1 MLSCWKENPA
11 DRPTFAGISA
21 FFDRHQR
28 EELVS
33 AVQSERVHFYS
44 RQATR
49 SIPEDYVR
57 SCGYVTDAYLDD
69 EKREIVD
76 TENGYFI
83 PLASD
88 AIASDAIASD
98 AIASDDMCGAVV
110 AASGTRHCTLSSYCY
125 SEKNELL
132 FL

>member
-1 MLSCWKENPA
+1 MYSCWKENPV
-11 DRPTFAGISA
+11 DRLTFAGIAA

-49 SIPEDYVR
+49 SIPEDYA
-57 SCGYVTDAYLDD
+57 SSAGYVTDAYLDD

-88 AIASDAIASD
+88 T
-98 AIASDDMCGAVV
+98 IASDDVCGAIV